1 MTAQILR
8 TEGIRGLFRGLTST
22 WIREVP
28 GYFFFFGGYELTRSL
43 LMSKDGR
50 KTDIGFVK
58 IWISGGMAGIT
69 FWIIMYPCDVIKS
82 RQQVFTTNK
91 SFLNYTLTIIRNEG
105 LVTLY
110 SGLMPTLIRTFFAT
124 GALFI
129 TYEKVRLLLGLLLKS
144 ENG

>member
-1 MTAQILR
+1 M
-8 TEGIRGLFRGLTST
+8 GND
-22 WIREVP
+22 
-28 GYFFFFGGYELTRSL
+28 
-43 LMSKDGR
+43 KR

-58 IWISGGMAGIT
+58 TWISGGMAGIA

-82 RQQVFTTNK
+82 RQQVLTTNK

-105 LVTLY
+105 LATLY
-110 SGLMPTLIRTFFAT
+110 SGLTPTLIRTFFAT

-129 TYEKVRLLLGLLLKS
+129 TYEKVRSFLGLLSKS